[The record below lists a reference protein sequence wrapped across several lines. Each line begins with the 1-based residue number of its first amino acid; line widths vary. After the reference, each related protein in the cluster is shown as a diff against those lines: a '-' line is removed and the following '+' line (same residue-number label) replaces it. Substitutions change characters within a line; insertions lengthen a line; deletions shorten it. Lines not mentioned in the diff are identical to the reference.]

1 MIVAHS
7 LQKINTEPW
16 LLRQVPN
23 DEKPHNQ
30 QQQCTYARYAKHQVE
45 GRMVEVVVW
54 TAESKTKLR

>member
-16 LLRQVPN
+16 LLRQGPN

-30 QQQCTYARYAKHQVE
+30 QPQCTYARYQVE